1 MDGLAIAASLSELRP
16 AVEGAF
22 IRTAYQPT
30 RDLIIL
36 RVSGAGSA
44 RILISPKSSSVH
56 LTELDIPNPRKP
68 SNFAMLLRKHLRG
81 GRIVSARQV
90 GWDRIVIFSVERRDG
105 SRMESV
111 ELIAELAGLRGN
123 VLVVRDG
130 MVLGASRRDA
140 RNLPGRPYR
149 PLTPQAKLDPREVRI
164 EDIKHYLENQ
174 DPERAL
180 AKLVD
185 GVGRQT
191 ASDILSAEGGEAGRA
206 LSRAERAHELLSRM
220 TDSVQ
225 APDACFDPVRVR
237 ATFYRLS
244 PPAVGMGTFSAA
256 LDRAFALDGGVAV
269 AGSDE
274 RATRVHLL
282 RALGR
287 RARTAEKLRDWL
299 DAAAEA
305 ERLRHHADL
314 LLTHQSDLAS
324 GADRVTVIDPASQQE
339 VAIRLDSS
347 LGPVENAQRLYE
359 RAKRLRRGRPHVEN
373 RLRRFDREIDE
384 IQRAIAAV
392 DAAEPLPAAAVRFLP
407 EEAKV
412 VSPEAPAPRARR
424 FTVGEFTVLVGR
436 DAKENDRLLRE
447 AAPDDVWMHARGVA
461 GSHVVIRRG
470 GRREIPESVLREA
483 ARLAAC
489 YSKAKS
495 ERSVDVSAAA
505 AKHVRKPKGAP
516 PGMVIVEN
524 EDTLTVDPGLR
535 ERQ

>member
-16 AVEGAF
+16 AVEDGF
-22 IRTAYQPT
+22 IRTAYQPM

-36 RVSGAGSA
+36 RVSGAA
-44 RILISPKSSSVH
+44 PVRILISPKSSTVH
-56 LTELDIPNPRKP
+56 LTELDIPNPQKP

-90 GWDRIVIFSVERRDG
+90 GWDRIVVFNVERRDG
-105 SRMESV
+105 SQMESV

-140 RNLPGRPYR
+140 RNLPGRPYQ
-149 PLTPQAKLDPREVRI
+149 PLTPQAKIDPREVRI
-164 EDIKHYLENQ
+164 EDVAQWLQNQ
-174 DPERAL
+174 DPERAF
-180 AKLVD
+180 ARFVD

-191 ASDILSAEGGEAGRA
+191 AADILSGEGAETGRA
-206 LSRAERAHELLSRM
+206 SSRAERAHELLSRM

-225 APDACFDPVRVR
+225 APDACFDPVGVR
-237 ATFYRLS
+237 ATFYRLP
-244 PPAVGMGTFSAA
+244 PPAEEMGTFSDA
-256 LDRAFALDGGVAV
+256 LDRAFALDGGVGGS
-269 AGSDE
+269 GSDE

-314 LLTHQSDLAS
+314 LLTYQSDLAS
-324 GADRVTVIDPASQQE
+324 GVDRVTVMDPASEEE

-347 LGPVENAQRLYE
+347 LSPVENAQRLYE
-359 RAKRLRRGRPHVEN
+359 RAKRLRRGRPRVER

-384 IQRAIAAV
+384 IQRAISAV

-407 EEAKV
+407 EEAKA
-412 VSPEAPAPRARR
+412 VSTGAPAPRARQ

-447 AAPDDVWMHARGVA
+447 AAPDDVWMHARGVP
-461 GSHVVIRRG
+461 GSHVLIRRG

-483 ARLAAC
+483 AGLAAR

-516 PGMVIVEN
+516 PGMVIIEN

-535 ERQ
+535 ERE